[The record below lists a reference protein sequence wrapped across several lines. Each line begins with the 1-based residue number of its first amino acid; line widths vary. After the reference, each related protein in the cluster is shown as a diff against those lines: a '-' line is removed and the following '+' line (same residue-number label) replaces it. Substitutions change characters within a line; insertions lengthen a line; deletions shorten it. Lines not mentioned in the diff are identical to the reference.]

1 MARLPEGNVAQY
13 PTWRVLYRSTISRI
27 MFHAACA
34 YPFHV
39 WWTWIQFK
47 INAFDVCPPY
57 CVEGLFKHV
66 CKCIIWTIPFN
77 GVADL
82 ITYEYWSWY
91 PIQYIYI
98 YMLISSI
105 YIYCSEE
112 VGVWSLLKIS
122 GSWYPIISHSKH
134 CSEWVVGLICD
145 PLLSQVVG
153 ERAGCSELV

>member
-1 MARLPEGNVAQY
+1 MATLPEGNVAQY

-27 MFHAACA
+27 MFQAACA

-47 INAFDVCPPY
+47 INAFDVCPPS
-57 CVEGLFKHV
+57 CVEGLLKHV

-91 PIQYIYI
+91 PIQYYI
-98 YMLISSI
+98 YKLISSI
-105 YIYCSEE
+105 YILFRGGGGLIPSKDKWKLKSHHIPSNTLFR
-112 VGVWSLLKIS
+112 GGGGFDPFLKIS
-122 GSWYPIISHSKH
+122 WS
-134 CSEWVVGLICD
+134 
-145 PLLSQVVG
+145 
-153 ERAGCSELV
+153 

>member
-1 MARLPEGNVAQY
+1 MATLPEGNVAQY

-27 MFHAACA
+27 MFQAACA

-47 INAFDVCPPY
+47 INAFDVCPPS
-57 CVEGLFKHV
+57 CVEGLLKHV

-91 PIQYIYI
+91 PIQYYI
-98 YMLISSI
+98 YKLISSI

-122 GSWYPIISHSKH
+122 GSWNPIISHPIH
-134 CSEWVVGLICD
+134 CSEGVADLI
-145 PLLSQVVG
+145 PFW
-153 ERAGCSELV
+153 R